1 MQFYGISCVHPHK
14 QCGRWHDVLDK
25 AHRAI
30 DHTAYMDAGKK
41 YHKTACTGLP
51 EDKHLYVRNMSKTL

>member
-1 MQFYGISCVHPHK
+1 MQFYGISCLHPYK
-14 QCGRWHDVLDK
+14 QCGRWHDVLYQ

-30 DHTAYMDAGKK
+30 DHTACVDARKK
-41 YHKTACTGLP
+41 YHKTACASLP